1 MKTKDGWQSFLT
13 ACEKSNDEASQLNLS
28 DVREEIIICAIYDET
43 AGSATIKAENRFNNS
58 SEMGLCWSETSDN
71 PTTSDIKKQVSKPAK
86 KVFIERLDYLN
97 PETTYYVRAYVIQKN
112 IPQYSPVMFFVIYN
126 LFKCY
131 HITFVICL
139 PCKHVRIF

>member
-1 MKTKDGWQSFLT
+1 MKKLPILKRLLALCIPLMFLT

-112 IPQYSPVMFFVIYN
+112 ITQYSPVMFFKTLREPIKIV
-126 LFKCY
+126 
-131 HITFVICL
+131 
-139 PCKHVRIF
+139 PER